1 MDVTKG
7 QQVFWALL
15 ILLVT
20 AEETFASRVTI
31 RTHGDLWAGTNSDID
46 LTLRIISLSG
56 STRNIYCDFPCE
68 RSDWCLRRSEDTAPC
83 DDFNGILK
91 SVTVRS
97 HGGGPHPSWRVDW
110 VKVSDGGRDYILQ
123 FDVWMDPGDYSTREV
138 QVGIAPVMHS
148 CLGRM
153 KRMVNGSEKD
163 TTEALCADNIATS
176 STTWVKMRPGDDSW
190 IEFEAEW
197 ETSFQGPSS
206 TDWPRPYYIDD
217 HGIGVISAAVDWWL
231 VRDGTNVM
239 DGTVRCLDC
248 GISKDSPKTSMHDC
262 KKNVNM
268 TVKPQHGDRLYF
280 RVKSRNGGYVKIRNY
295 DGTSNY
301 IVNPP
306 VYFSGREIAH
316 TAHFT
321 FDLNPPY
328 HCSVLGSCTD
338 NMLDRGKAITK
349 DAHINLHW
357 SGWRDDDS
365 GISEYEYEVFMLAP
379 TGEYLQERQP
389 AIAGGKIG
397 PNVTEMSIVLNETGV
412 YSIVLTVEDSC
423 GPDNGNFISARRFLI
438 FDNSSTVE
446 VDTSRH
452 TMWVDSVGGSSTWQT
467 DLQDSTGHGQ
477 KVVVKW
483 PDHFYNHL
491 HRHNKFL
498 NPIDDH
504 QLSSISSQYEERTG
518 IPPETR
524 SREEIPN
531 VNGIVLFQTDWAV
544 DHEGGRS
551 LTGPPGNWTNVT
563 DMITDRETFI
573 TAYVRPSDTGGLG
586 KLVRCKL
593 YKGRSRDVM
602 ITALTDYGW
611 KDQNT
616 VLNDVTDTED
626 AWRYSYLMTSC
637 FWNRRDPYRRFDE
650 LAELPPPDP
659 LTWLLRAGRNVF
671 KTATSYF
678 QDGGRSIGKATDQS
692 KLVLTKSKNIDG

>member
-7 QQVFWALL
+7 KQVFWALL

-31 RTHGDLWAGTNSDID
+31 RTHGDLWAGTDSDID
-46 LTLRIISLSG
+46 LTLSVISLSG
-56 STRNIYCDFPCE
+56 STRHIGCNFPCE
-68 RSDWCLRRSEDTAPC
+68 RSDWCEALSEDTTPC
-83 DDFNGILK
+83 NDFNGILK
-91 SVTVRS
+91 SVAVKNS
-97 HGGGPHPSWRVDW
+97 GGGTGPSWRVDW
-110 VKVSDGGRDYILQ
+110 GKDFTVSSVRRRMPRSSLCEDL
-123 FDVWMDPGDYSTREV
+123 
-138 QVGIAPVMHS
+138 
-148 CLGRM
+148 CLPY
-153 KRMVNGSEKD
+153 VGSE
-163 TTEALCADNIATS
+163 TEAGVSTVKGIDSTLKSVDCIHRSCVVISVLQLPYREGSGVSAGAKTS
-176 STTWVKMRPGDDSW
+176 GVEEASIHSITKLDTGGVVNELVDHGPK
-190 IEFEAEW
+190 AEW

-206 TDWPRPYYIDD
+206 TDWPRQYYIDD
-217 HGIGVISAAVDWWL
+217 HRIGVISAAVDWWL
-231 VRDGTNVM
+231 GRDGTNVM
-239 DGTVRCLDC
+239 DGTVRCLDG

-338 NMLDRGKAITK
+338 NMLDRGTAITK

-365 GISEYEYEVFMLAP
+365 GISEYEYEVFMLAS

-397 PNVTEMSIVLNETGV
+397 PNVTEMSIVFNETGNDKCHIIPGV

-438 FDNSSTVE
+438 FDNNSTVE
-446 VDTSRH
+446 VDTSGH
-452 TMWVDSVGGSSTWQT
+452 SMWVDSGASSSTWLT
-467 DLQDSTGHGQ
+467 DLQDSSGHWH

-483 PDHFYNHL
+483 PGHFYNHL
-491 HRHNKFL
+491 HHHNKFL
-498 NPIDDH
+498 NPIKDH
-504 QLSSISSQYEERTG
+504 HPPISSEYEERTG

-551 LTGPPGNWTNVT
+551 LTGPPGNWANVT
-563 DMITDRETFI
+563 DMVEQQALDIPRQDGDTIRVWI
-573 TAYVRPSDTGGLG
+573 RAY
-586 KLVRCKL
+586 
-593 YKGRSRDVM
+593 DVM
-602 ITALTDYGW
+602 GNVAEDNVTVHVDSSPPTVEDVSLSHHEITGLAVH
-611 KDQNT
+611 NS
-616 VLNDVTDTED
+616 ED
-626 AWRYSYLMTSC
+626 L
-637 FWNRRDPYRRFDE
+637 FDM
-650 LAELPPPDP
+650 
-659 LTWLLRAGRNVF
+659 
-671 KTATSYF
+671 K
-678 QDGGRSIGKATDQS
+678 
-692 KLVLTKSKNIDG
+692 